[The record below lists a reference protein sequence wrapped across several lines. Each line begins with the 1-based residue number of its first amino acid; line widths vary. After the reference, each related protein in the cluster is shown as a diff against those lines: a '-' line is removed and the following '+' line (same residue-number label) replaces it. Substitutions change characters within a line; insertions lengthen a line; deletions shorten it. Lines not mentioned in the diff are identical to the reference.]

1 MNTSKSGMLKYAVR
15 IFAIMILSGVFASSE
30 VTAQGS
36 GGEIMVVP
44 TRLVLKDNDRTA
56 EVNLINNSN
65 KRLTYRIDFINLKM
79 EPDGSVKTIETPED
93 GAPFADSILRVTPR
107 QLVLEPNQTQV
118 VRLQVRRSLG
128 TISGE
133 YRSHLRFQNIPE
145 QSTEA
150 GDTANAEGISIKL
163 IPIYGIS
170 IPVILRGKDTQAK
183 GEFKN
188 VSFKQDS
195 TGANV
200 FFDVTRTGNRSLF
213 GEVEVTWLREEEKP
227 VKIGIIRNFA
237 VYPPIDH
244 RSGRIKLQIPEGFKS
259 GEGQFRLVFKDGE
272 SPELPLITETSVPA
286 VIK

>member
-1 MNTSKSGMLKYAVR
+1 MKNGLKLML
-15 IFAIMILSGVFASSE
+15 FAILVGLSSPSDLIG
-30 VTAQGS
+30 QGS

-56 EVNLINNSN
+56 EVNLINNSDN
-65 KRLTYRIDFINLKM
+65 RLTYRIDFINLKM
-79 EPDGSVKTIETPED
+79 EPDGSVKTIETPEE

-118 VRLQVRRSLG
+118 VRLQIRRSLG
-128 TISGE
+128 TLTGE

-145 QSTEA
+145 QTTEA

-183 GEFKN
+183 GEFRNISFRQDTTGTN
-188 VSFKQDS
+188 VI
-195 TGANV
+195 
-200 FFDVTRTGNRSLF
+200 FDITRTGNRSLF
-213 GEVEVTWLREEEKP
+213 GEVEVSWVRDEEKP
-227 VKIGIIRNFA
+227 VKVGVVRNFA
-237 VYPPIDH
+237 VYPPIGH
-244 RSGRIKLQIPEGFKS
+244 RTGKIKLQLPSDFKS

-272 SPELPLITETSVPA
+272 VPELPLITETTVPA
-286 VIK
+286 VIQ

>member
-1 MNTSKSGMLKYAVR
+1 MNLFINEKQKFTTKAI
-15 IFAIMILSGVFASSE
+15 IFIFLFGLQFPSQLN
-30 VTAQGS
+30 AQGA

-65 KRLTYRIDFINLKM
+65 KKLTYRIDFINLKM
-79 EPDGSVKTIETPED
+79 EPDGSVKTIEIPED

-128 TISGE
+128 SISGE

-145 QSTEA
+145 QTTEA

-170 IPVILRGKDTQAK
+170 IPVILRGKDAQAK
-183 GEFKN
+183 GEFRN
-188 VSFKQDS
+188 ISFKKDS
-195 TGANV
+195 NGVNII
-200 FFDVTRTGNRSLF
+200 FDVTRTGNRSLF
-213 GEVEVTWLREEEKP
+213 GEVEVTWVRENEKP
-227 VKIGIIRNFA
+227 VKVGVIRNFA

-244 RSGRIKLQIPEGFKS
+244 RLGRIRLQLPDEFKS

-272 SPELPLITETSVPA
+272 VPELPLLTEISVPA
-286 VIK
+286 VIQ

>member
-1 MNTSKSGMLKYAVR
+1 MPGFTIKFVT
-15 IFAIMILSGVFASSE
+15 ILLLFGLFASAE
-30 VTAQGS
+30 VEAQGS

-79 EPDGSVKTIETPED
+79 EPDGSVKSIETPEE

-118 VRLQVRRSLG
+118 VRLQIRRSLNS
-128 TISGE
+128 ISGE

-145 QSTEA
+145 QTTEA

-170 IPVILRGKDTQAK
+170 IPVILRGKDAQVK
-183 GEFKN
+183 GEFRN
-188 VSFKQDS
+188 VSFINDS

-200 FFDVTRTGNRSLF
+200 IFDVMRTGNRSLF
-213 GEVEVTWLREEEKP
+213 GEVEVTWLRENEKP
-227 VKIGIIRNFA
+227 VKIGLIRNFA

-244 RSGRIKLQIPEGFKS
+244 RKGRIKLQIPGDFKS
-259 GEGQFRLVFKDGE
+259 GEGQFRLAYKDGE
-272 SPELPLITETSVPA
+272 STELPLLTELFVPA

>member
-1 MNTSKSGMLKYAVR
+1 MKNGLKLML
-15 IFAIMILSGVFASSE
+15 FALLVGLYTPSDLI
-30 VTAQGS
+30 AQGS

-65 KRLTYRIDFINLKM
+65 KKLTYRIDFINLKM
-79 EPDGSVKTIETPED
+79 EPDGSVKTIETPEE

-118 VRLQVRRSLG
+118 VRLQIRRSLG
-128 TISGE
+128 TLTGE

-145 QSTEA
+145 QTTEA

-170 IPVILRGKDTQAK
+170 IPVILRGKDAQVK
-183 GEFKN
+183 GEFRN
-188 VSFKQDS
+188 VSFINDS

-200 FFDVTRTGNRSLF
+200 IFDVMRTGNRSLF
-213 GEVEVTWLREEEKP
+213 GEVEVTWVREDEKP
-227 VKIGIIRNFA
+227 VKVGLIRNFA

-244 RSGRIKLQIPEGFKS
+244 RKGRIKLQIPDGFKS
-259 GEGQFRLVFKDGE
+259 GEGQFRLAYKDGE
-272 SPELPLITETSVPA
+272 SPELPLLTEILVPA